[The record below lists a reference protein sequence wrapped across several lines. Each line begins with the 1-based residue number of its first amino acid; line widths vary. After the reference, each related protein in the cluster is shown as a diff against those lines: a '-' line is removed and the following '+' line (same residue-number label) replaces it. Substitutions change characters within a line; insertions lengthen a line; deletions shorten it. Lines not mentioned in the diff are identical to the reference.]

1 MHDKDAGFKEWAD
14 WMAQPL
20 KTILKHH
27 KDLVYGPVDDLMD
40 DVIRAIAPKIV
51 KAVVSQEIDED
62 VEEFID
68 GAREGRFEGLD
79 GQLADPMPGQS
90 EDYRAG
96 YDWGFAN
103 AQTWDGKR
111 LPSGVERDVVQDQIK
126 EFRGRVTE
134 EVFIS
139 LMEKTWHAMSPAH
152 TLKAMLKAIK
162 KHGWKLGIGFAIFEV
177 VEHALL
183 PAVMIKMTGNPEW
196 AVLGT
201 LPIGEII
208 YALAMRALG
217 RADKDLDKLTDQ
229 GHLDWYEEKYGPV
242 RLAALRRASCERV
255 ALRYVSGVSCV

>member
-1 MHDKDAGFKEWAD
+1 MHDKDAGIKEWAV

-20 KTILKHH
+20 KTIIKHH

-51 KAVVSQEIDED
+51 NAVVSQEIEED

-68 GAREGRFEGLD
+68 GAREGRFEARD
-79 GQLADPMPGQS
+79 GQFSDPIPGKS

-111 LPSGVERDVVQDQIK
+111 LPSGVKSDVVRTQIK

-134 EVFIS
+134 EVFIK
-139 LMEKTWHAMSPAH
+139 LMEKSWHALSPRH
-152 TLKAMLKAIK
+152 TLKAMVTAVKQ
-162 KHGWKLGIGFAIFEV
+162 HGWKIGVGFAIFEII
-177 VEHALL
+177 EHTLL
-183 PAVMIKMTGNPEW
+183 PAVMIKLTGDPEW
-196 AVLGT
+196 ALIGT
-201 LPIGEII
+201 LPIGEIV
-208 YALAMRALG
+208 YAVVLKLLG
-217 RADKDLDKLTDQ
+217 VADKEVDKLTDQ

-242 RLAALRRASCERV
+242 RLAVLRRASCERV
-255 ALRYVSGVSCV
+255 ALRYSVGVSYV

>member
-1 MHDKDAGFKEWAD
+1 MQEKDANVKEWMS

-20 KTILKHH
+20 ETILREH

-40 DVIRAIAPKIV
+40 EAIRKIAPSVV
-51 KAVVSQEIDED
+51 KAVVSKEIDED

-68 GAREGRFEGLD
+68 GAREGRFEALD
-79 GQLADPMPGQS
+79 GQLADPMRGQS
-90 EDYRAG
+90 EDYEAG
-96 YDWGFAN
+96 YQWGFDN

-111 LPSGVERDVVQDQIK
+111 LPSAVEASVVRTQIQ

-134 EVFIS
+134 EVFIN
-139 LMEKTWHAMSPAH
+139 LMEKTWHALSPTH
-152 TLKAMLKAIK
+152 TIKAMVKAIK
-162 KHGWKLGIGFAIFEV
+162 KHGWKLGIGFVIFEI

-217 RADKDLDKLTDQ
+217 RADKSLDKLTEQ
-229 GHLDWYEEKYGPV
+229 GHLDWYEDKYGPV
-242 RLAALRRASCERV
+242 RLATQRRASCERV
-255 ALRYVSGVSCV
+255 ALRHIAGASHV

>member
-1 MHDKDAGFKEWAD
+1 MQKKDAGVEEWMD

-20 KTILKHH
+20 KTILKQH

-40 DVIRAIAPKIV
+40 EVIRKIAPSIV
-51 KAVVSQEIDED
+51 KAVVAQEIEED

-68 GAREGRFEGLD
+68 GAREGRFEALD
-79 GQLADPMPGQS
+79 GQLADPLRGQS
-90 EDYRAG
+90 EDYGAG
-96 YDWGFAN
+96 YQWGFDN

-111 LPSGVERDVVQDQIK
+111 LPAGVESDVVRTQIQ
-126 EFRGRVTE
+126 EFRGKVTE

-139 LMEKTWHAMSPAH
+139 LMEKTWHALSPAH
-152 TLKAMLKAIK
+152 TLKAMIKAIK

-208 YALAMRALG
+208 YAIAMRVLG
-217 RADKDLDKLTDQ
+217 RTDKNLDELTEQ
-229 GHLDWYEEKYGPV
+229 GHLDWYEAKHGPV
-242 RLAALRRASCERV
+242 RLASQRRASCERV
-255 ALRYVSGVSCV
+255 ALRYVTGASHV